1 MLKPMNSRRQ
11 GRGFSLLGI
20 LFWSI
25 SISMVAVFAMRV
37 FPTVNEYF
45 TIVKAINSIA
55 KTAKSADEVKTMFDK
70 QTDIEYSI
78 SSIKPSDLI
87 IVTEKDKLVIKFA
100 YEKEI
105 DLFGPVY
112 LLIKYEGR
120 SV

>member
-1 MLKPMNSRRQ
+1 MHRPMNSRRQ
-11 GRGFSLLGI
+11 GRGFSLFGI
-20 LFWSI
+20 LFLSVV
-25 SISMVAVFAMRV
+25 ISMAAVFVMRV

-45 TIVKAINSIA
+45 TILKAVNRIA
-55 KTAKSADEVKTMFDK
+55 KTAKSAEEVKLMFDK

-100 YEKEI
+100 YDKEI
-105 DLFGPVY
+105 ELFGPVY